1 MDNDNKALIAVV
13 ALLVIAAVSCVAI
26 SFVAYNAR
34 LRTAMENGY
43 EEGSL
48 PGQAATAWVKVK
60 E

>member
-1 MDNDNKALIAVV
+1 MDSEDKTIITVV
-13 ALLVIAAVSCVAI
+13 AIIGITIIACVAI
-26 SFVAYNAR
+26 GFLSYNAR

-48 PGQAATAWVKVK
+48 PGQAAAAWVKVK